1 MYILNISDFYT
12 VLLTLLQVLIIL
24 SGIFIITNKNP
35 VISILY
41 LISLFLSVAIYL
53 IILNIVFVGIS
64 YLLVYI
70 GAVSILFLFILMLI
84 DIRIS
89 ELHEEN
95 NNNFYLGLIVSI
107 LFFVIFAN
115 HNINN
120 NKINI
125 NSDNTL
131 SYIYDNNWENLVFEN
146 YDLVSLGNVLYSNY
160 SILLIMALLILLL
173 AMVGAI
179 KINIK

>member
-1 MYILNISDFYT
+1 MYISNINDFYT
-12 VLLTLLQVLIIL
+12 ILLTLLQILIIL
-24 SGIFIITNKNP
+24 SGVFIIINKNP
-35 VISILY
+35 IVSILF
-41 LISLFLSVAIYL
+41 LIGLFLSVAIFL

-107 LFFVIFAN
+107 IFFVVFAN
-115 HNINN
+115 NITDNN
-120 NKINI
+120 EIEVYG
-125 NSDNTL
+125 DNDI
-131 SYIYDNNWENLVFEN
+131 SYIHDNN
-146 YDLVSLGNVLYSNY
+146 
-160 SILLIMALLILLL
+160 
-173 AMVGAI
+173 
-179 KINIK
+179 